1 MDFLLSTE
9 GKIQKAE
16 FEKHRRE
23 LTASLRYAYNIQ
35 AALLPSEEF
44 MNHVLPQHFVIFKPR
59 DILSGDFYWLSQK
72 KNKTLV
78 AAADCTGHGVPG
90 ALMSIL
96 GMAFLN
102 EIASNNSFNRANDI
116 LNILREK
123 IMKALHQTGDNEEPK
138 DGMDL
143 AFCIIDRDNEIIE
156 YAGANNPL
164 YIIRNNDLLEF
175 KADRMPIGINAIE
188 EKSFT
193 NHKIKYF
200 PGDILYLFSD
210 GFVDQFGGPREKKFK
225 YGPFKNLLL
234 EMHSL
239 SMDEQ
244 KDKILETF
252 KNWKGDFEQIDDV
265 LIIGLK
271 P

>member
-1 MDFLLSTE
+1 
-9 GKIQKAE
+9 
-16 FEKHRRE
+16 
-23 LTASLRYAYNIQ
+23 
-35 AALLPSEEF
+35 
-44 MNHVLPQHFVIFKPR
+44 
-59 DILSGDFYWLSQK
+59 LSQK
-72 KNKTLV
+72 KSKTLV

-102 EIASNNSFNRANDI
+102 EIASNNAFNRASDV
-116 LNILREK
+116 LNFLREK
-123 IMKALHQTGDNEEPK
+123 IMKALRQTGDNEEPK

-143 AFCIIDRDNEIIE
+143 AFCIIDKENKTID

-164 YIIRNNDLLEF
+164 YIIRNNELMEF

-200 PGDILYLFSD
+200 PEDILYLFSD
-210 GFVDQFGGPREKKFK
+210 GFVDQFGGPQDKKFK

-234 EMHSL
+234 EIHSL
-239 SMDEQ
+239 PMDDQ
-244 KDKILETF
+244 KNKIQETF
-252 KNWKGDFEQIDDV
+252 KNWKGDLEQIDDV